1 MFLRRRL
8 RGIPI
13 ASLGTALTLSSV
25 LPAIIKQLVNTV
37 SAVSGIQNISAGLHT
52 LATSRQLGHLG
63 GGIGQTAG
71 GVFQGV
77 GLAAGAAVGGLPGAM
92 IGSGVGFIVGQFA
105 KGLGGAVEKLREWTD
120 NLSKANFQFAEFSPA
135 MARVQAEAER
145 REIVLSRERGQR
157 LAPTAR
163 FLSKGINEFNQ
174 GAAYFEDLAGRIQNI
189 LGGVGVRFGTLLQ
202 KAFVFANATNIVILE
217 RILQAIEKAIGNQTN
232 LSVEDYFKQFGIP
245 VPPEFQRPAR
255 FRQPPQP

>member
-1 MFLRRRL
+1 MGTRLPTPASALTGLSNLFGFNLPTSRRGRRRL
-8 RGIPI
+8 ARQRRLLRSFLPPVI
-13 ASLGTALTLSSV
+13 AHQTLSG
-25 LPAIIKQLVNTV
+25 LGQLA
-37 SAVSGIQNISAGLHT
+37 SSRRIGGLISGASGV
-52 LATSRQLGHLG
+52 
-63 GGIGQTAG
+63 AG
-71 GVFQGV
+71 G
-77 GLAAGAAVGGLPGAM
+77 AAAAVGGLIAGPPGALVGLAL
-92 IGSGVGFIVGQFA
+92 GS
-105 KGLGGAVEKLREWTD
+105 LGKALGTAVEKLRTWTE
-120 NLSKANFQFAEFSPA
+120 NLSKANFQFSEFSPA

-145 REIVLSRERGQR
+145 REIVLGRERGQR
-157 LAPTAR
+157 LAPSAR
-163 FLSKGINEFNQ
+163 FLSQGIGEFNQ

-245 VPPEFQRPAR
+245 VPQEFQRPAR